1 MEALHDW
8 HEFYLM
14 LGSSAAALMALLF
27 VAVSIGIGYYT
38 ERNVEGVRTFLS
50 PVVAH
55 FTAVL
60 FVSAMGLAPV
70 HGKIVLVALIL
81 AGVTGACIAAFATK
95 KIFPFM
101 NDGMVVPFDH
111 FAYGFIPLAAYAAI
125 AVSGVLIELRWEWA
139 PELLAAAV
147 LTLMLI
153 NIRNAWDLMLSVVR
167 RQSQREKRKRK
178 N

>member
-8 HEFYLM
+8 HEFYFM

-55 FTAVL
+55 FTAIL
-60 FVSAMGLAPV
+60 FVAAMALTPV
-70 HGKIVLVALIL
+70 HGKIVLIALIL
-81 AGVTGACIAAFATK
+81 AGIAGATISAYTSR
-95 KIFPFM
+95 KIFRFID
-101 NDGMVVPFDH
+101 DGAVVPFDTC
-111 FAYGFIPLAAYAAI
+111 AYGFIPLVAYAAI
-125 AVSGVLIELRWEWA
+125 AASGILLEMRWEWA
-139 PELLAAAV
+139 PELLAGAI

-167 RQSQREKRKRK
+167 RQSQREKHKRKR
-178 N
+178 

>member
-8 HEFYLM
+8 HEFYFM

-60 FVSAMGLAPV
+60 FVGAMALAPV
-70 HGKIVLVALIL
+70 HGKIVLIALIL
-81 AGVTGACIAAFATK
+81 AGFAGALVAAYTSK
-95 KIFPFM
+95 QIFRFM
-101 NDGMVVPFDH
+101 DDGAVVPFDTL
-111 FAYGFIPLAAYAAI
+111 AYGFIPFAAYVVI
-125 AVSGVLIELRWEWA
+125 AGSGVLLELHWEWA
-139 PELLAAAV
+139 PELLAGAV
-147 LTLMLI
+147 LTLMLV

-167 RQSQREKRKRK
+167 RQSHREKRKRK
-178 N
+178 A

>member
-14 LGSSAAALMALLF
+14 LGTSAAALMALLF

-38 ERNVEGVRTFLS
+38 ERNVAGVRTFLS

-60 FVSAMGLAPV
+60 FVSAMALAPV

-81 AGVTGACIAAFATK
+81 AGIV
-95 KIFPFM
+95 
-101 NDGMVVPFDH
+101 
-111 FAYGFIPLAAYAAI
+111 
-125 AVSGVLIELRWEWA
+125 GVLIAAYTSATRA
-139 PELLAAAV
+139 VAAAIPPRF
-147 LTLMLI
+147 LL
-153 NIRNAWDLMLSVVR
+153 RSGSVTPASRFHCSGVFNPVVVAR
-167 RQSQREKRKRK
+167 PRS
-178 N
+178 